1 MTSAYSE
8 DPGLYRSVVRLS
20 ELYSALILEELCQ
33 GSPRRSQF
41 LYHMRPQSTFVPTP
55 FILAPSI
62 RYPAPIRPDRC
73 KRSNEQAAHSIAG
86 SSFCPSYGLPIRPR
100 ALRDPSGHPY
110 PDSPP
115 KIVGMAF
122 VGLQQ
127 VWGVNRGVD
136 RALRGVSER
145 IGNG

>member
-1 MTSAYSE
+1 M
-8 DPGLYRSVVRLS
+8 
-20 ELYSALILEELCQ
+20 
-33 GSPRRSQF
+33 
-41 LYHMRPQSTFVPTP
+41 
-55 FILAPSI
+55 
-62 RYPAPIRPDRC
+62 
-73 KRSNEQAAHSIAG
+73 AHVN
-86 SSFCPSYGLPIRPR
+86 
-100 ALRDPSGHPY
+100 

-136 RALRGVSER
+136 RTLRGVSER

>member
-1 MTSAYSE
+1 MN
-8 DPGLYRSVVRLS
+8 RWN
-20 ELYSALILEELCQ
+20 
-33 GSPRRSQF
+33 F
-41 LYHMRPQSTFVPTP
+41 LKTGFYEG
-55 FILAPSI
+55 I
-62 RYPAPIRPDRC
+62 
-73 KRSNEQAAHSIAG
+73 
-86 SSFCPSYGLPIRPR
+86 
-100 ALRDPSGHPY
+100 
-110 PDSPP
+110 

>member
-1 MTSAYSE
+1 MTRQE
-8 DPGLYRSVVRLS
+8 IP
-20 ELYSALILEELCQ
+20 
-33 GSPRRSQF
+33 
-41 LYHMRPQSTFVPTP
+41 
-55 FILAPSI
+55 
-62 RYPAPIRPDRC
+62 
-73 KRSNEQAAHSIAG
+73 
-86 SSFCPSYGLPIRPR
+86 
-100 ALRDPSGHPY
+100 

>member
-1 MTSAYSE
+1 MAT
-8 DPGLYRSVVRLS
+8 
-20 ELYSALILEELCQ
+20 
-33 GSPRRSQF
+33 
-41 LYHMRPQSTFVPTP
+41 
-55 FILAPSI
+55 
-62 RYPAPIRPDRC
+62 
-73 KRSNEQAAHSIAG
+73 IANTVG
-86 SSFCPSYGLPIRPR
+86 T
-100 ALRDPSGHPY
+100 

>member
-1 MTSAYSE
+1 MVMVCPYNKN
-8 DPGLYRSVVRLS
+8 
-20 ELYSALILEELCQ
+20 IL
-33 GSPRRSQF
+33 PRIASG
-41 LYHMRPQSTFVPTP
+41 
-55 FILAPSI
+55 
-62 RYPAPIRPDRC
+62 
-73 KRSNEQAAHSIAG
+73 SNEVFLLSRWGIWG
-86 SSFCPSYGLPIRPR
+86 F
-100 ALRDPSGHPY
+100 

>member
-1 MTSAYSE
+1 MFPDQPLDEVAQLV
-8 DPGLYRSVVRLS
+8 PGIS
-20 ELYSALILEELCQ
+20 ELNIPL
-33 GSPRRSQF
+33 P
-41 LYHMRPQSTFVPTP
+41 PQAFTTKP
-55 FILAPSI
+55 FPKQWLAGP
-62 RYPAPIRPDRC
+62 
-73 KRSNEQAAHSIAG
+73 
-86 SSFCPSYGLPIRPR
+86 
-100 ALRDPSGHPY
+100 

-136 RALRGVSER
+136 RTLRGVSER

>member
-1 MTSAYSE
+1 M
-8 DPGLYRSVVRLS
+8 L
-20 ELYSALILEELCQ
+20 Q
-33 GSPRRSQF
+33 
-41 LYHMRPQSTFVPTP
+41 
-55 FILAPSI
+55 
-62 RYPAPIRPDRC
+62 RPDGELHANHNP
-73 KRSNEQAAHSIAG
+73 SHTHS
-86 SSFCPSYGLPIRPR
+86 
-100 ALRDPSGHPY
+100 DGHGY
-110 PDSPP
+110 THANCDSHSDGHTYTHANGDSHSDSPP

>member
-1 MTSAYSE
+1 MTCIVGLVHEGTVFIGGDSAGVA
-8 DPGLYRSVVRLS
+8 GLSLVVRAD
-20 ELYSALILEELCQ
+20 EKVFRN
-33 GSPRRSQF
+33 GDF
-41 LYHMRPQSTFVPTP
+41 LMDFTTSFRMGQ
-55 FILAPSI
+55 LL
-62 RYPAPIRPDRC
+62 RY
-73 KRSNEQAAHSIAG
+73 N
-86 SSFCPSYGLPIRPR
+86 
-100 ALRDPSGHPY
+100 

>member
-1 MTSAYSE
+1 MIMLSKMSLAKST
-8 DPGLYRSVVRLS
+8 RSRECRVALRLS
-20 ELYSALILEELCQ
+20 
-33 GSPRRSQF
+33 
-41 LYHMRPQSTFVPTP
+41 
-55 FILAPSI
+55 SI
-62 RYPAPIRPDRC
+62 
-73 KRSNEQAAHSIAG
+73 KV
-86 SSFCPSYGLPIRPR
+86 F
-100 ALRDPSGHPY
+100 

>member
-1 MTSAYSE
+1 MASISDVGAGVGVGIASNISRTAVSTMASTSGVGATGGGVSATV
-8 DPGLYRSVVRLS
+8 DALS
-20 ELYSALILEELCQ
+20 SL
-33 GSPRRSQF
+33 
-41 LYHMRPQSTFVPTP
+41 V
-55 FILAPSI
+55 
-62 RYPAPIRPDRC
+62 
-73 KRSNEQAAHSIAG
+73 QAAATTVPNSKMSIKKLV
-86 SSFCPSYGLPIRPR
+86 S
-100 ALRDPSGHPY
+100 

>member
-1 MTSAYSE
+1 MMNVHREVVVGPVTGNPYGIVPESYHSSRNYS
-8 DPGLYRSVVRLS
+8 
-20 ELYSALILEELCQ
+20 IC
-33 GSPRRSQF
+33 
-41 LYHMRPQSTFVPTP
+41 
-55 FILAPSI
+55 
-62 RYPAPIRPDRC
+62 
-73 KRSNEQAAHSIAG
+73 
-86 SSFCPSYGLPIRPR
+86 
-100 ALRDPSGHPY
+100 

-136 RALRGVSER
+136 RTLRGVSER

>member
-1 MTSAYSE
+1 MLLTFLRSTTSQCRNREA
-8 DPGLYRSVVRLS
+8 
-20 ELYSALILEELCQ
+20 
-33 GSPRRSQF
+33 
-41 LYHMRPQSTFVPTP
+41 
-55 FILAPSI
+55 
-62 RYPAPIRPDRC
+62 
-73 KRSNEQAAHSIAG
+73 
-86 SSFCPSYGLPIRPR
+86 
-100 ALRDPSGHPY
+100 

>member
-1 MTSAYSE
+1 MTTNQT
-8 DPGLYRSVVRLS
+8 L
-20 ELYSALILEELCQ
+20 
-33 GSPRRSQF
+33 F
-41 LYHMRPQSTFVPTP
+41 F
-55 FILAPSI
+55 
-62 RYPAPIRPDRC
+62 
-73 KRSNEQAAHSIAG
+73 N
-86 SSFCPSYGLPIRPR
+86 
-100 ALRDPSGHPY
+100 

-136 RALRGVSER
+136 RTLRGVSER